1 MKPSRLV
8 KNKIRLIYAS
18 PFTYLM
24 MLFQISFP
32 VIYIYAYKVTAVSS
46 YFNLLKKDLFLWIIY
61 IPVMVVQHKVSV
73 YSTYYSCISRIG
85 SKRRMIFADYV
96 TLAVSTCISTCIVLS
111 APLFLL
117 RKDTAIVSPEMLFAF
132 FFLLARYLL
141 LGLLVQYIIYSIMY
155 AFPSIQ
161 KRGGSICVLPFL
173 LYFVL
178 TTPMEFLVAE
188 GQYLPILDFSA
199 GRNYVFVMD
208 GVVLWGS
215 IFSYNIH
222 LVGCLALHIW
232 ITVCFLSKRWEFWE
246 NESVEA
252 L

>member
-1 MKPSRLV
+1 MKPSCLV

-24 MLFQISFP
+24 MLFQISFS
-32 VIYIYAYKVTAVSS
+32 VIYIYAYKVTAVSG

-96 TLAVSTCISTCIVLS
+96 ALAVSTCIFTCIVLS
-111 APLFLL
+111 VPLFLL
-117 RKDTAIVSPEMLFAF
+117 RKDTAIVSPEMLLAF

-173 LYFVL
+173 LYFVF
-178 TTPMEFLVAE
+178 TAPMEFLVAE
-188 GQYLPILDFSA
+188 GQKIPIL
-199 GRNYVFVMD
+199 
-208 GVVLWGS
+208 
-215 IFSYNIH
+215 
-222 LVGCLALHIW
+222 
-232 ITVCFLSKRWEFWE
+232 
-246 NESVEA
+246 
-252 L
+252 